1 MAGNAQRREVQT
13 NGLLCRHT
21 KVKLFLGNLGTY
33 KVNRLPGNKNKI
45 RKKLP
50 GIRPGNAP
58 KRGIGKEEEEASRRK
73 HEASTERKWCYA
85 SFIYTLHSFMQFL
98 CDFAM

>member
-1 MAGNAQRREVQT
+1 MAGNAPRREVQT

-50 GIRPGNAP
+50 GLGQGIAP
-58 KRGIGKEEEEASRRK
+58 
-73 HEASTERKWCYA
+73 
-85 SFIYTLHSFMQFL
+85 
-98 CDFAM
+98 